1 MDKRNTIE
9 LIDHILFSIE
19 LIEERV
25 KSINTS
31 DDFLKNSNGL
41 EKLDAISMRLQ
52 SIGEAIKNIFKTDKQ
67 VLLTNSE
74 KEYWSKI
81 IRLREVIS
89 HHYIDID
96 SEIIFNICNEDL
108 IELKEK
114 LIKIKEKKNA
124 NK

>member
-96 SEIIFNICNEDL
+96 SEIIFRTP
-108 IELKEK
+108 LKT
-114 LIKIKEKKNA
+114 IHSP
-124 NK
+124 